1 MTKDLYWSYQETREL
16 CSGILCFRTQD
27 WLLIPPG
34 VKVLCQTYLIT
45 FIPSQGQA
53 LYKSQ
58 LNNNRNWSDFII
70 LFIRSSVSFSL
81 VFLVPV
87 WMRKLETIQ
96 NKRKCFCFI
105 QQIKK
110 LRSLEVKVFSWVHTP
125 FSVEKSGK
133 ATDSGSRLLIPSPAL
148 STTSILLSRALM
160 KYSVL
165 SIYHLLLI
173 HYLLTNIC
181 FISSLGLS
189 VYMTC
194 FVYRVTAKLQDKLGR
209 IMHV

>member
-27 WLLIPPG
+27 WLLIPFG
-34 VKVLCQTYLIT
+34 IKGLCQMYLIT
-45 FIPSQGQA
+45 FIPSQGQT
-53 LYKSQ
+53 LYNSQ

-110 LRSLEVKVFSWVHTP
+110 LRSREVKGSAGFTHLFP
-125 FSVEKSGK
+125 VEESGK
-133 ATDSGSRLLIPSPAL
+133 ATDSGSRLLISSPAL
-148 STTSILLSRALM
+148 FTTGILLSRALM

-165 SIYHLLLI
+165 SIYHRLLI
-173 HYLLTNIC
+173 HYLLMNIC
-181 FISSLGLS
+181 FISSVGLS
-189 VYMTC
+189 LCMTC
-194 FVYRVTAKLQDKLGR
+194 FCLSCNCQVTR
-209 IMHV
+209 